1 MKAKTLQM
9 KIKDLHI
16 GFLRQLAGVSGQ
28 KYRDAH
34 RCRANEK
41 EGDCVDTSAANRHI
55 REQSEAV
62 KAFVEKY
69 GNLTVGE
76 YYEQGNSD

>member
-1 MKAKTLQM
+1 MKQ

-16 GFLRQLAGVSGQ
+16 GFLRQLAGVSSQ

-69 GNLTVGE
+69 GNLTLEE
-76 YYEQGNSD
+76 YYGQRKRA